1 MPSSVASRTVGRRC
15 ILVTMNARTRLRR
28 RVVVDDR
35 PLAAAIGRRLRAAR
49 LRAGLTQ
56 QQLAGERYTKAYVS
70 ALENGLVK
78 PSMAALNYLAGRLG
92 VTARDLLT
100 DYDAAWARLQAD
112 LRLASGDFVAALDG
126 YRELVETATDRA
138 ARAGILAGMAE
149 ALYRLDRPAEAIAPA
164 AEAAELFEDLGR
176 PTEAATARY
185 WLAAAHHQ
193 RENYDEA
200 RALLRGILEA
210 VRSGLSVT
218 SDFRVRVLVALALVE
233 QADGNQK
240 AALAYL
246 EEAQAI
252 TADLD
257 TRRRG
262 TVLFSLAITYRELG
276 DHEAA
281 IRAGTKALAL
291 LEAADAERETV
302 NLQNHLALAYLA
314 TSSRDR
320 ASQLVATARERAQT
334 LGDTWQLGHLL
345 DTEAQIVL
353 AQGKAEVALG
363 LADEAIR
370 AATEAGNIRARFQGL
385 ITRAKALAALGR
397 HEEAVAGFAEAAE
410 LARSQGATAR
420 LREVLSAW
428 ADELA
433 ALGRHDEAYALAREA
448 LEVAHR

>member
-1 MPSSVASRTVGRRC
+1 MAA
-15 ILVTMNARTRLRR
+15 MNARTKMRR

-92 VTARDLLT
+92 VTATDLLT

-112 LRLASGDFVAALDG
+112 LRLASGDFAAALDG
-126 YRELVETATDRA
+126 YRELVETTTDRA

-164 AEAAELFEDLGR
+164 AEAAELFDGLGR
-176 PTEAATARY
+176 AAEAAAARY

-193 RENYDEA
+193 RENHDEA

-218 SDFRVRVLVALALVE
+218 SDFRVRVLVALGLVE
-233 QADGNQK
+233 QTEGNHK

-252 TADLD
+252 AAELD

-262 TVLFSLAITYRELG
+262 TVLFSLAITYREVG

-291 LEAADAERETV
+291 LEAADAEREAV

-320 ASQLVATARERAQT
+320 ASQLVAAARERART
-334 LGDTWQLGHLL
+334 LGDAWQLGHIV
-345 DTEAQIVL
+345 DTQAQIAL
-353 AQGKAEVALG
+353 AQGDAEAALA
-363 LADEAIR
+363 LADEAVR
-370 AATEAGNIRARFQGL
+370 AATEAGNSKARFQGL

-397 HEEAVAGFAEAAE
+397 HEDAVAGFAEAAE
-410 LARSQGATAR
+410 LAKSQGATAR